1 MPRDEDP
8 PYTATALLLT
18 GRYREAAVITRRVI
32 ETAYSPRSRAPE
44 EQPTAYARTLL
55 ILALAAAGLGDAD
68 EAAAVG
74 AAALEAGPVVWP
86 TMVLAGKLNDSLTT
100 TSGGSAHAEG
110 FRARYADAATRL
122 ALPAAGER
130 S

>member
-1 MPRDEDP
+1 VPRDEDP